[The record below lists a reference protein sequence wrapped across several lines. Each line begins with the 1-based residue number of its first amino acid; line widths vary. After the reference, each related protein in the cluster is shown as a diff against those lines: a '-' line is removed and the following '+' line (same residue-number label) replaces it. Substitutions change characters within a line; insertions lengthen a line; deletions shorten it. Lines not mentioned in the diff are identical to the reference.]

1 MDHEE
6 AVQTGAPMRYA
17 LGELT
22 PAERDS
28 FEDHYADCSHCM
40 NEVEVA
46 AAFAAN
52 AREVFRERE
61 GARERGVKGVSWFRW
76 RPFPALALSA
86 ALNLLLAAGLG
97 YGLLRFRPS
106 TTLVDVA
113 AAPESV
119 EIVPVHAATRG
130 SEAATQVV
138 HASGRPVVLSFDLP
152 QKYEHYLYA
161 IDRAGSNVLSGEVTV
176 PGQPDTLNLQ
186 VPVARLAAGD
196 YRVTLTGASG
206 ASREVLG
213 SCQLQVQNR

>member
-6 AVQTGAPMRYA
+6 AVQTEAPMRYA

-28 FEDHYADCSHCM
+28 FEEHYADCSHCM

-52 AREVFRERE
+52 AREVFRDRAAERDQ
-61 GARERGVKGVSWFRW
+61 GKKVSWFRW
-76 RPFPALALSA
+76 RPLPALAFSA

-130 SEAATQVV
+130 SENAVQVV
-138 HASGRPVVLSFDLP
+138 RASGRPVVLTFDLP

-161 IDRAGSNVLSGEVTV
+161 IDRAGTNVLSGEVTV

-213 SCQLQVQNR
+213 SCQLQVQSR